1 MWGGEA
7 GEGLPDSQKELT
19 VGVGQLFIV
28 AGGRIMTGSGAGPKP
43 GPQGLVS
50 FGGLLVVSWSNGMDC
65 SGAFFLGH
73 RQRTCYLFQPV
84 EISSYPD

>member
-19 VGVGQLFIV
+19 VGVGQLFIM
-28 AGGRIMTGSGAGPKP
+28 AGGHIMTGSRAGPKP

-65 SGAFFLGH
+65 SGAFFFRPQAEDLLFLS
-73 RQRTCYLFQPV
+73 TC
-84 EISSYPD
+84 